1 MNAEEIIN
9 FNKKALYS
17 SLTSKDTSSRFFN
30 KSILHYAATMEI
42 FSFNKNGGVSY
53 EKLCLNIPKNLGSRS
68 SIQNLLNEGMDKKLL
83 FKIESDKD
91 KRIKNYFLKDD
102 LYQMVC
108 NWIKGQS
115 KIYTKKKKKKLINK
129 GNI

>member
-17 SLTSKDTSSRFFN
+17 SLASTDTPSKFFN

-68 SIQNLLNEGMDKKLL
+68 SIQNLLNEGLDKKLL
-83 FKIESDKD
+83 IKIESDKD
-91 KRIKNYFLKDD
+91 KRIKNYFLNDNF
-102 LYQMVC
+102 YNMVC
-108 NWIKGQS
+108 NWIKEQS
-115 KIYTKKKKKKLINK
+115 KIYSNLKF
-129 GNI
+129 

>member
-17 SLTSKDTSSRFFN
+17 SLTSKDESSRFFN

-42 FSFNKNGGVSY
+42 FSFHNKGGTSY

-68 SIQNLLNEGMDKKLL
+68 SIQNLLNEGLDKKLL
-83 FKIESDKD
+83 IKVESKKD
-91 KRIKNYFLKDD
+91 KRIIFKFNS
-102 LYQMVC
+102 
-108 NWIKGQS
+108 IKFF
-115 KIYTKKKKKKLINK
+115 IY
-129 GNI
+129 